1 MLKDKYSLN
10 EITTNYLPILFDEK
24 LIYDTFKSAQSIE
37 SAYPVLAIVTGTKP
51 DFYKQAPLIAEAVK
65 ENVPAFVIDTGQHY
79 DEVLG
84 HGIKEFGIENMVAC
98 NMQIRGSLMEKA
110 SELLLKF
117 AHFGKMCKD
126 MHPYNSILPI
136 VHGDTLV
143 AGITPLSWLFGL
155 GQKVAQNE
163 AGLRSMS
170 PVTIKNL
177 GFSDPTADQIECFVD
192 SQIDEKQWFLT
203 RDEPFPEQV
212 DTWICSAGT
221 QYFFAPTS
229 LNAQNLI
236 REGYPEENIYVVGNS
251 VVDAIEIKRKN
262 RSPSSI
268 FDIYPILGTQYTN
281 SNNNNLVRQEWIRVD
296 IHRRENLTER
306 RFMAIIKAVI
316 QLVEIGY
323 RVVLIKLTATE
334 HALLKYGLVE
344 KLDNLA
350 QDHSHN
356 FVQTALWKDY
366 GHVIEFLDSGW
377 CWLELTDSGS
387 MQEELLYFP
396 NVASVTVRL
405 NTDRP
410 ETVFDAMDNILA
422 PPLNSKW
429 IVEIVKMADQGKL
442 RPSTNKQKKRIYGE
456 PGTVSQN
463 IIKILKK
470 YFDENSGFFP
480 WLHNRLRFDKG
491 NDTEEA
497 SYL

>member
-1 MLKDKYSLN
+1 MLNDKYSSN
-10 EITTNYLPILFDEK
+10 KITTNYLPILFDEK
-24 LIYDTFKSAQSIE
+24 LINDTFKSAQSIE

-51 DFYKQAPLIAEAVK
+51 DFYKQAPLIAEAAK

-84 HGIKEFGIENMVAC
+84 HGIKEFGIENMVGC

-126 MHPYNSILPI
+126 MHPSNSILPI

-177 GFSDPTADQIECFVD
+177 GYSDPTAEQIEYFVD

-221 QYFFAPTS
+221 QYFFAPTAI
-229 LNAQNLI
+229 NAQNLI

-268 FDIYPILGTQYTN
+268 FDIYPVLGTQYT
-281 SNNNNLVRQEWIRVD
+281 NNNNLVRQEWIRVD
-296 IHRRENLTER
+296 IHRRENLTKR

-323 RVVLIKLTATE
+323 KVVLIKLTATE
-334 HALLKYGLVE
+334 HALIKYGLVE
-344 KLDNLA
+344 TLDKLAL
-350 QDHSHN
+350 DHPHN

-366 GHVIEFLDSGW
+366 GHVIEFLDSGA
-377 CWLELTDSGS
+377 CWMELTDSGS

-396 NVASVTVRL
+396 KVASVTVRL

-422 PPLNSKW
+422 PPLNPKW
-429 IVEIVKMADQGKL
+429 IVEIVKLADQDRL
-442 RPSTNKQKKRIYGE
+442 RPSAKKHKKRIYGE

-491 NDTEEA
+491 KDTEEA